1 MKLKFRTRFEI
12 SPLPPFDFRLTVR
25 KPAGWSLFTSAE
37 VYEDETLWTGIR
49 SGARPV
55 GLKIKS
61 QGTLEKPRVLVGVYS
76 GRAVSGA
83 ESPGRSQNGFARS
96 CQSAW
101 GLSRT

>member
-76 GRAVSGA
+76 GRRGLRGGVRTASRDPVSL
-83 ESPGRSQNGFARS
+83 PGG
-96 CQSAW
+96 
-101 GLSRT
+101 